1 MIILFNVTN
10 EIILALFLS
19 TASSTVSRPTT
30 STTVYAQIGLEN
42 AVIKAEI
49 VWALKMVSSNFSY
62 SSCSDIPAT
71 FKRMFEECPTA
82 QSFAMADRKASYV
95 NMDWLHTL
103 KTYSWNK

>member
-1 MIILFNVTN
+1 MIIFINVTN
-10 EIILALFLS
+10 EIILALFLF

-82 QSFAMADRKASYV
+82 QSFAMADKESLLCYTI
-95 NMDWLHTL
+95 WIGSIL
-103 KTYSWNK
+103 